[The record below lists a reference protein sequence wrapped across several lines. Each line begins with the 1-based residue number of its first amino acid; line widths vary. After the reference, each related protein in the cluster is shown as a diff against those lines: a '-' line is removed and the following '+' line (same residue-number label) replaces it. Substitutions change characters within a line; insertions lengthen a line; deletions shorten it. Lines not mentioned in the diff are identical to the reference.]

1 LSSRYI
7 LLKKAIAFF
16 NKTLEQTTTQTKPS
30 LQNKNRNILLFTLL
44 TLALLLTFLLNISL
58 GSVSIPLKD
67 VFNSLIGG
75 NSSKETWDY
84 IIINYRLPKASAA
97 ILAGM
102 GLSISGLLMQTL
114 FRNPLAGPDVLG
126 LSSGAS
132 LGVAT
137 IVLGAAFLPPFL
149 SSILLS
155 PYGIILASSL
165 GSFFVLLA
173 VLAVSQRL
181 RDTMAILIVG
191 LMFASLTSA
200 IIGTLTYFSTAEQL
214 QKFTFWSLGNLG
226 NLSWP
231 SIGILSICVTIA
243 LLLSLVSIKPLN
255 ALLLGE
261 NYARSLGMNYKKT
274 RLIIIFS
281 TSILAGSITAFAGPI
296 AFIGLA
302 VPHIAK
308 LVFQTSNHTILFWS
322 TLLFGAII
330 MLICDSISQL
340 PGSDLFL
347 PINAVTSIFGAP
359 IVIWLLIRKRRMM
372 N

>member
-1 LSSRYI
+1 M
-7 LLKKAIAFF
+7 
-16 NKTLEQTTTQTKPS
+16 
-30 LQNKNRNILLFTLL
+30 LL
-44 TLALLLTFLLNISL
+44 TIGVVFLFLINISL
-58 GSVSIPLKD
+58 GSVSIPLKE

-75 NSSKETWDY
+75 NTSKETWHY
-84 IIINYRLPKASAA
+84 IIVNYRLPKAIAA
-97 ILAGM
+97 ILVGM

-114 FRNPLAGPDVLG
+114 FRNPLAGPYVLG

-132 LGVAT
+132 LGVA
-137 IVLGAAFLPPFL
+137 IVILGAALLPPFL
-149 SSILLS
+149 ATFLVSS
-155 PYGIILASSL
+155 YGIVLASSL
-165 GSFFVLLA
+165 GSFAVLLA
-173 VLAVSQRL
+173 VLAVSHRL

-191 LMFASLTSA
+191 LMFGSLTSA
-200 IIGTLTYFSTAEQL
+200 IVGTLTYFSTAEQL

-226 NLSWP
+226 NLSWS
-231 SIGILSICVTIA
+231 SIFILSGCVLIGLT
-243 LLLSLVSIKPLN
+243 LSLVSVKPLN
-255 ALLLGE
+255 SLLLGE
-261 NYARSLGMNYKKT
+261 NYAKSLGLNYKKS
-274 RLIIIFS
+274 RLIIIFA

-322 TLLFGAII
+322 TILFGALI

-340 PGSDLFL
+340 PGSDITL

-359 IVIWLLIRKRRMM
+359 IVIWLLIRKRKMM